1 MVSKLIIIREQEL
14 EEMFRNQLND
24 LRILIES
31 NQSKVTGWISSEDVP
46 NYLGVSRKTWQNYRD
61 KKLIEFSQIGRKIW
75 VKRSDLDAF
84 IESGMIG
91 KHGQTSKL

>member
-24 LRILIES
+24 LKILIES
-31 NQSKVTGWISSEDVP
+31 NQSKVTNWISSEDVP

-61 KKLIEFSQIGRKIW
+61 KKLIVFSQIGRKIW

-91 KHGQTSKL
+91 KHGQTSKI

>member
-1 MVSKLIIIREQEL
+1 MTANLVLIEKTDLENIRKEIQEL
-14 EEMFRNQLND
+14 KQ
-24 LRILIES
+24 LIES
-31 NQSKVTGWISSEDVP
+31 KQPNNSEWISSEEVP

-61 KKLIEFSQIGRKIW
+61 KKLIPFSQIGRKIW

-91 KHGQTSKL
+91 KHGQTSKF